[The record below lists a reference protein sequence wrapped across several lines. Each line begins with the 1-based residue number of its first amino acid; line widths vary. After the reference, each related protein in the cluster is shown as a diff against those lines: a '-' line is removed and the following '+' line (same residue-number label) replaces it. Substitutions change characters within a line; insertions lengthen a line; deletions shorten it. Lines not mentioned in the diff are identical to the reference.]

1 MKILPQRIKIELRN
15 IIWGFNVKKWA
26 LILILLL
33 ICYTSLIAQ
42 KTSVV
47 KASGTIYIR
56 SDGSIIGTDKI
67 QRNGAVY
74 TFTSNIND
82 EIVVEKD
89 NVVIDGTG
97 YMLQGVGSGIGID
110 LTQRRNVTVKNLN
123 IRLFDS
129 GIYISDNINLASSAG
144 SHGCNKI
151 YSCCLSDN
159 NIGIQ
164 FYCNVNL
171 LGLSGYDIATFG
183 DNYICSNSISQNN
196 VGILFG
202 YNINSLTLSDS
213 ASATF
218 GSNKIYGNSI
228 IGNSFA
234 IKTDSNINILT
245 IDASS
250 LLVFGHNLIFNN
262 NLMNNTE
269 VSVEAL
275 NINVLNGFGTV
286 LSGVNLWDSG
296 YPSGGNYWSDYNG
309 TDSGGDGIGDTQYII
324 DASNIDN
331 YPLMGMFSSFTTSY
345 GYAVDFVSNSSISD
359 VSFTLSNIEVYPPE
373 AILAFN
379 VSGDI
384 DTDGFLRV
392 CIPKILINGSYV
404 IMFDD
409 EIITNTTWPQVR
421 ELPCSNETYEYLYIN
436 YTHCEHTI
444 IITGT
449 TAIPEFPSFL
459 ILPLFMISTLLAVIV
474 YKRKGTR

>member
-1 MKILPQRIKIELRN
+1 MKR
-15 IIWGFNVKKWA
+15 FA
-26 LILILLL
+26 LGSILLL
-33 ICYTSLIAQ
+33 VFCSVLFFIPRIYDVKAMMI
-42 KTSVV
+42 TSV
-47 KASGTIYIR
+47 TFYIR
-56 SDGSIIGTDKI
+56 A
-67 QRNGAVY
+67 NGDVEPQPAPISKVDNITYKFSTSWTY
-74 TFTSNIND
+74 TGNNSA
-82 EIVVEKD
+82 IVVEKD

-97 YMLQGVGSGIGID
+97 NMLQGVGSGIGID

-151 YSCCLSDN
+151 YSCFLSDN
-159 NIGIQ
+159 NISIQ

-171 LGLSGYDIATFG
+171 LSLSGYDTATFG
-183 DNYICSNSISQNN
+183 DNYIYSNNISQNN

-245 IDASS
+245 INASS

-286 LSGVNLWDSG
+286 LSGVNFWDNG

-309 TDSGGDGIGDTQYII
+309 TDSGGDGIGDTQYLI
-324 DASNIDN
+324 DANNIDN
-331 YPLMGMFSSFTTSY
+331 YPLMGMFSSFNTSY
-345 GYAVDFVSNSSISD
+345 GYAVDFVSNSSISHFD
-359 VSFTLSNIEVYPPE
+359 FSMINSLQAS
-373 AILAFN
+373 LRFN
-379 VSGDI
+379 VTGKSE
-384 DTDGFLRV
+384 TEGFVRI

-404 IMFDD
+404 VTFDG
-409 EIITNTTWPQVR
+409 EVITNITCPQVR
-421 ELPCSNETYEYLYIN
+421 ELPCSNEAYEYLYIN
-436 YTHCEHTI
+436 YTHSEHTI
-444 IITGT
+444 EISGT
-449 TAIPEFPSFL
+449 TIIPEFPPL
-459 ILPLFMISTLLAVIV
+459 IILPLSVITTLLATIV
-474 YKRKGTR
+474 HRRKQTATPNL